1 MMNDL
6 NIPFFRKTMVAG
18 MATLFLS
25 TGVTQA
31 NPVSAGEE
39 VTEKHAVTLSQQS
52 KVSITGS
59 VEDAL
64 GPVVGA
70 NVVEKGTTNGTV
82 TDMEGRF
89 SLQVSSNAV
98 LTVSYIGYIDQ
109 AIPVN
114 GKN

>member
-1 MMNDL
+1 
-6 NIPFFRKTMVAG
+6 

-25 TGVTQA
+25 TGVTLA

-39 VTEKHAVTLSQQS
+39 VMEKYAVALSQQK
-52 KVSITGS
+52 KVTITGI
-59 VEDAL
+59 VKDAL

-82 TDMEGRF
+82 TDMEGHF

-98 LTVSYIGYIDQ
+98 LVVRLYRSGDSGERKDLFHGSAERRFTGF
-109 AIPVN
+109 
-114 GKN
+114 G

>member
-6 NIPFFRKTMVAG
+6 NIPFFRKTVFAG

-25 TGVTQA
+25 TGVTLA

-39 VTEKHAVTLSQQS
+39 VMEKYAVALSQQK
-52 KVSITGS
+52 KVTITGI
-59 VEDAL
+59 VKDAL

-82 TDMEGRF
+82 TDMEGHF

-98 LTVSYIGYIDQ
+98 LVRSLLSPLDLPY
-109 AIPVN
+109 
-114 GKN
+114 